1 MDIDLYYLMD
11 NVYGYLATA
20 GIYAAIVGIVILI
33 ARQILNKKIGKKY
46 LCMLWLIFIV
56 KLIIPFAPESS
67 FSIFNEIPFLK
78 NDIPTTFEDIFYRNK
93 NYDTQIYS
101 VDNLNDYEDL
111 SKNEAEVVEH
121 TDNNKQTSD
130 ENFKYNIEQNSN
142 NNGLVSSFDILDLIL
157 IIEFLMILAYA
168 FMYFKFNKKINIYQ
182 RNCDRIDD
190 IFKNTLKRMNINKKI
205 DLIITDSVN
214 TPSIIGIL
222 KVKVLL
228 PSNLIDLD
236 DSQLEYIFLHELCHY
251 KRKDNIFNYLLV
263 FLQCLHITN
272 AVVWISFKKI
282 RDDIELACD
291 EKVLSILNK
300 EEHNK
305 YGLTIL
311 DVLERINCNKSMVL
325 GLSMVS
331 DKEVIKSRLEIIKKF
346 KNLKHKKILALVSI
360 VSVLVLASVSLTNG
374 EVLVDQEEFENS
386 YIDRLFENKVDY
398 IESEDSIEFLL
409 HEINCT
415 QRDGPLELSCS
426 VYPINSI
433 KFIDKKNHSSFM
445 ITYET
450 NHIDLS
456 DMENNLYKDSAIMF
470 TLIKNLNEV
479 DYNIIIKDDNNVR
492 IEDRKKYQFNFKRKD
507 IEAKLNIK
515 LNDIEYDK
523 YDEFLIALSSSTE
536 GESSLNNA
544 IEKYLYNKSSLLSK
558 DAFYYAF
565 ALNEEDFG
573 SFSEFETTSYAIIG
587 KDEDDKTVTVYLLYV
602 IGVFSFED
610 DKFILSEDSEIV
622 PVRLRFS
629 KNKNGQYSLIEEKY
643 IQNYGNYIFSR
654 SKAVVFQK
662 DSILISLSDYIR
674 QVFPKEESYKAIYGD
689 YENKLGRELEKNA
702 KRYLE
707 SINSDAKIELSNYYD
722 DDSSFNI
729 SEDAY
734 NKLYDISLINKY
746 PLIKDSCK
754 GFENGKVYIYESK
767 QDGNILIFTK
777 YNAYRDKI
785 LERIKLKVDGD
796 EVTVIEE

>member
-1 MDIDLYYLMD
+1 MNIDLYYLMD
-11 NVYGYLATA
+11 NIYAYLVTA
-20 GIYAAIVGIVILI
+20 GIYAAIVGIIILI

-46 LCMLWLIFIV
+46 LCMFWLIFIF
-56 KLIIPFAPESS
+56 KLIIPFAPGSS
-67 FSIFNEIPFLK
+67 FSVFNEIPFLK
-78 NDIPTTFEDIFYRNK
+78 NDISTTFEDIFYRNK

-121 TDNNKQTSD
+121 TDNNKESSD
-130 ENFKYNIEQNSN
+130 ENFKYNIAQNSN

-157 IIEFLMILAYA
+157 IIEFLMLLAYV
-168 FMYFKFNKKINIYQ
+168 FMYFKFNKKLNICQ
-182 RNCDRIDD
+182 RNCDRIDG
-190 IFKNTLKRMNINKKI
+190 IFKNSLKRMNINKKI

-214 TPSIIGIL
+214 TPSIIGIF
-222 KVKVLL
+222 KVKILL
-228 PSNLIDLD
+228 PSNLINLE

-282 RDDIELACD
+282 RNDIELACD

-415 QRDGPLELSCS
+415 QRDNQLELNCS

-470 TLIKNLNEV
+470 TLIKNLNEI
-479 DYNIIIKDDNNVR
+479 DYNVIIKDDNNVR

-523 YDEFLIALSSSTE
+523 YDEFLMALSSSIE
-536 GESSLNNA
+536 GKSSLNNA

-565 ALNEEDFG
+565 SLNEEDFG

-587 KDEDDKTVTVYLLYV
+587 KDEDDKTVTVYLLYA
-602 IGVFSFED
+602 IGGFSFED
-610 DKFILSEDSEIV
+610 NKFILGEDSEIV

-629 KNKNGQYSLIEEKY
+629 KNKKGQYSLIEEKY
-643 IQNYGNYIFSR
+643 IQNYGNYILSR
-654 SKAVVFQK
+654 PRAVVFQK

-674 QVFPKEESYKAIYGD
+674 QVFPKEESYKAIYGN

-702 KRYLE
+702 RRYLE

-777 YNAYRDKI
+777 YNVSRDKI
-785 LERIKLKVDGD
+785 LEIIKLKVEGD
-796 EVTVIEE
+796 KVTVIEK